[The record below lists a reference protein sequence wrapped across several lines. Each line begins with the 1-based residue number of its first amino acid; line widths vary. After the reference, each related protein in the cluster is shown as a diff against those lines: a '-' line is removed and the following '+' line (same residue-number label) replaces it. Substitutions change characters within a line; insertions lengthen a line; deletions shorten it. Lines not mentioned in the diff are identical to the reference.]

1 MNGTNHMGSAPDP
14 TGPTPPAP
22 GNPAGSAHGSGP
34 GGSPAGG
41 PAVPAHVLGPTP
53 AGASGPGGSPESG
66 HAAGSAGATPANAH
80 GPAGPAG
87 GGPAAPLHGPAGS
100 VQGSGPG
107 GSPVGGGHAA
117 PPHGPAP
124 AGASVPGASPGGA
137 HAPAPGASPA
147 GGGHAAPLHGPAVPV
162 PAGASVPGGSP
173 VGGHGPAGSTGLGGS
188 PAGGHAESGAGAAPA
203 NVHGPAGP
211 GGGGH
216 VAPPHGPA
224 GSAHGSG
231 PGGSSVGSGPAP
243 AGASR
248 TLGRGIATGLWGRV
262 EQQDFRS
269 RVRGTLLGSA
279 LGDALGAP
287 AAGLTLGA
295 LREAHG
301 PDGLTAP
308 APALGRRGRVTAA
321 TQLTLFTVDGLIRAH
336 VRRDTGAW
344 HPPTDLHHA
353 YLRWA
358 ATQHDWGPDE
368 RRKDNGWLA
377 QEEWLYARRA
387 PHRACLTGFADD
399 VIGTLDQ
406 PKNPTA
412 RDAAAATRSAP
423 FGLLVGWEPSLVLQL
438 SVECAAQSHGHPTAG
453 LSAGAVA
460 VIVHGLIRGDSLD
473 AAVQR
478 ALGLLGARPGHQPV
492 TDALQRALAAVT
504 HGVPGPEAVEA
515 LSSDGGDEPDGPEDA
530 AATLAVAV
538 YCALVAED
546 VPQGL
551 RLAVNHG
558 GDSIA
563 AGALC
568 GALLG
573 ALHGETALPAAWL
586 AELEGRAALLEIS
599 DDFALELTQGP
610 TLHNPT
616 ASSPGW
622 LARYPRG

>member
-1 MNGTNHMGSAPDP
+1 M
-14 TGPTPPAP
+14 
-22 GNPAGSAHGSGP
+22 
-34 GGSPAGG
+34 
-41 PAVPAHVLGPTP
+41 
-53 AGASGPGGSPESG
+53 
-66 HAAGSAGATPANAH
+66 
-80 GPAGPAG
+80 
-87 GGPAAPLHGPAGS
+87 
-100 VQGSGPG
+100 
-107 GSPVGGGHAA
+107 
-117 PPHGPAP
+117 
-124 AGASVPGASPGGA
+124 
-137 HAPAPGASPA
+137 
-147 GGGHAAPLHGPAVPV
+147 
-162 PAGASVPGGSP
+162 
-173 VGGHGPAGSTGLGGS
+173 
-188 PAGGHAESGAGAAPA
+188 
-203 NVHGPAGP
+203 
-211 GGGGH
+211 
-216 VAPPHGPA
+216 
-224 GSAHGSG
+224 
-231 PGGSSVGSGPAP
+231 
-243 AGASR
+243 
-248 TLGRGIATGLWGRV
+248 ATGLWGRV

-269 RVRGTLLGSA
+269 RVRGALVGSA

-287 AAGLTLGA
+287 AAGLSLAA

-301 PDGLTAP
+301 PDGLTGP

-344 HPPTDLHHA
+344 HPPTDLHRA

-399 VIGTLDQ
+399 VLGTLDR

-412 RDAAAATRSAP
+412 RDAAAASRSAP
-423 FGLLVGWEPSLVLQL
+423 FGLLVGWEPALVLQL
-438 SVECAAQSHGHPTAG
+438 SVECAAQSHGHPTAH

-460 VIVHGLIRGDSLD
+460 VIVHGLVRGDSLD

-478 ALGLLGARPGHQPV
+478 ALGLLGARPGHRPV

-504 HGVPGPEAVEA
+504 QGSPGPDAVEA
-515 LSSDGGDEPDGPEDA
+515 LAADEAGDGCDA
-530 AATLAVAV
+530 ADALATAV

-563 AGALC
+563 AGTLC

-586 AELEGRAALLEIS
+586 AELEGRAALLELA
-599 DDFALELTQGP
+599 DDFALEMTQGP
-610 TLHNPT
+610 SLHSPT
-616 ASSPGW
+616 TASPGW